1 MTRRILP
8 LVIAV
13 AVAFWTASIHARM
26 SPAPRALEGGEAFVP
41 HPEVARVAA
50 MGFDAVLA
58 DYYWLQ
64 AVQIIGDDD
73 ADPTDHAV
81 QLARLIDVV
90 TTLDPWVDHPYR
102 FAAIWLTGDEAA
114 VREGIRLLRRGIEHH
129 PDEWRNRFYLGFN
142 YFFYLGENA
151 AAAEALEHASK
162 LPGSPRYLPRLV
174 ARLRSESA
182 DVEAAQLFLRHQPAQ
197 GLPLVV

>member
-1 MTRRILP
+1 MRG
-8 LVIAV
+8 AQ
-13 AVAFWTASIHARM
+13 
-26 SPAPRALEGGEAFVP
+26 
-41 HPEVARVAA
+41 
-50 MGFDAVLA
+50 
-58 DYYWLQ
+58 Q
-64 AVQIIGDDD
+64 A
-73 ADPTDHAV
+73 
-81 QLARLIDVV
+81 LARGGQTELLQPDLKIE
-90 TTLDPWVDHPYR
+90 VDAR
-102 FAAIWLTGDEAA
+102 LTGDEAA

-182 DVEAAQLFLRHQPAQ
+182 DEEAAESIQAELNAHFHSSLAQCIPLNHLRYFREFHQGIPECC
-197 GLPLVV
+197 LNHL